1 MESDT
6 KTICVRDIMTKNVIC
21 VDASVSA
28 NQAAKMMED
37 TGVGSLVVTEKST
50 PVGIITDRDFAI
62 KVVGNAYPIDTPVKR
77 IMSSPLYSITP
88 GESVWM
94 IAEFMAARGIRKL
107 PVIDDDKVVGIV
119 TATDIVNRFAHATED
134 EVKRMYH
141 HELAKIYSYP

>member
-6 KTICVRDIMTKNVIC
+6 KTICVRDIMTKNVIS

-37 TGVGSLVVTEKST
+37 TGVGSIIVTEKNT

-62 KVVGNAYPIDTPVKR
+62 KVAAHAYPLHTPVKK

-94 IAEFMAARGIRKL
+94 IADFMATRGVRKL

-119 TATDIVNRFAHATED
+119 TATDIVNRFAHATGD

-141 HELAKIYSYP
+141 HELAKIYN

>member
-37 TGVGSLVVTEKST
+37 TGVGSLVVTEKNT

-62 KVVGNAYPIDTPVKR
+62 KVVAHAYSIETTVKR

-94 IAEFMAARGIRKL
+94 ISEFMAARGIRKL

>member
-37 TGVGSLVVTEKST
+37 TGVGSLVVTEKNT

-62 KVVGNAYPIDTPVKR
+62 KVAAHAYPLDTPVKK

-119 TATDIVNRFAHATED
+119 TATDIVNKFAHATED
-134 EVKRMYH
+134 EVKRMHH

>member
-37 TGVGSLVVTEKST
+37 TGVGALVVTEKNT
-50 PVGIITDRDFAI
+50 PIGIITDRDFAI
-62 KVVGNAYPIDTPVKR
+62 KVVAHAYPLDTPVKR

-141 HELAKIYSYP
+141 HELAKIYNYP

>member
-37 TGVGSLVVTEKST
+37 TGVGSIIVTEKNA

-62 KVVGNAYPIDTPVKR
+62 KVVAHAYPIDTPVKR

-94 IAEFMAARGIRKL
+94 IADFMATRGVRKL

-119 TATDIVNRFAHATED
+119 TATDIVNRFAHATND
-134 EVKRMYH
+134 EMKRMYH
-141 HELAKIYSYP
+141 HELAKIYN

>member
-37 TGVGSLVVTEKST
+37 TGVGSLVVTEKNT

-62 KVVGNAYPIDTPVKR
+62 KVVANAYPIDTPVKR

-94 IAEFMAARGIRKL
+94 ISEFMAARGIRKL

>member
-37 TGVGSLVVTEKST
+37 TGVGALIVTEKNT

-62 KVVGNAYPIDTPVKR
+62 KVVAHAYPIDTTVKK

-94 IAEFMAARGIRKL
+94 IADFMATRGIRKL

-119 TATDIVNRFAHATED
+119 TATDIVNRFAHATND
-134 EVKRMYH
+134 EMKRMYH
-141 HELAKIYSYP
+141 HELAKIYN

>member
-28 NQAAKMMED
+28 KQAAQMMED
-37 TGVGSLVVTEKST
+37 TGVGSIIVTEKNT

-62 KVVGNAYPIDTPVKR
+62 KVAAHAYPIDTPVKR

-94 IAEFMAARGIRKL
+94 IADFMATRGIRKL

-119 TATDIVNRFAHATED
+119 TATDIVYRFAHATED

>member
-28 NQAAKMMED
+28 NHAAKMMED
-37 TGVGSLVVTEKST
+37 TGVGALIVTEKNT

-62 KVVGNAYPIDTPVKR
+62 RVAAHAYPLDTPVKK

-94 IAEFMAARGIRKL
+94 IAEFMAGRGIRKL

-119 TATDIVNRFAHATED
+119 TATDIVNSFAHATND
-134 EVKRMYH
+134 EMKRMYH
-141 HELAKIYSYP
+141 HEIAKIYN

>member
-37 TGVGSLVVTEKST
+37 TGVGSLVVTEKNT

-62 KVVGNAYPIDTPVKR
+62 KVAAHAYPLDTPVKR

>member
-1 MESDT
+1 MELDA

-28 NQAAKMMED
+28 KQAATMMED
-37 TGVGSLVVTEKST
+37 TGVGSIVVTEKNT
-50 PVGIITDRDFAI
+50 PIGIITDRDFAI
-62 KVVGNAYPIDTPVKR
+62 KVAAHAYPIDTPVKK

-94 IAEFMAARGIRKL
+94 ISDFMATRGIRKL
-107 PVIDDDKVVGIV
+107 PVIDDDKVIGIV
-119 TATDIVNRFAHATED
+119 TATDIVNRFAHATND
-134 EVKRMYH
+134 EMKRMYH

>member
-1 MESDT
+1 MESDA
-6 KTICVRDIMTKNVIC
+6 KTICVRDIMTKKVIC

-37 TGVGSLVVTEKST
+37 TRIGSIIVTEKNT

-62 KVVGNAYPIDTPVKR
+62 KVVAHAYPIDAPVKR

-94 IAEFMAARGIRKL
+94 ISDLMATRGIRKL